1 MKGIAMNEVERN
13 SRRIL
18 VVADSPCPCPALT
31 DEVAGRALGG
41 PADVV
46 VVAPALNS
54 RLRHLVSDVDAAMV
68 RAQERAQ
75 LVVQELHDRGVSARG
90 VVGDT
95 SPLMA
100 IDDALA
106 EFPATEIVI
115 ATHPTAEP
123 HWLERGL
130 MRKAAARFDLPIT
143 ELAQTPSV

>member
-1 MKGIAMNEVERN
+1 MKGIAMNELEQH

-18 VVADSPCPCPALT
+18 VVADSPCPCPALA
-31 DEVAGRALGG
+31 DEIAGRARSA

-54 RLRHLVSDVDAAMV
+54 RLRHLVSDVDAAV
-68 RAQERAQ
+68 VKAQERARR
-75 LVVQELHDRGVSARG
+75 VVEELHDRGVSARG

-100 IDDALA
+100 IDDALVD
-106 EFPATEIVI
+106 FPATEIVI
-115 ATHPTAEP
+115 ATSAEP

-130 MRKAAARFDLPIT
+130 FGKAAARFDLPIT
-143 ELAQTPSV
+143 ELAHMPSV